1 MVYFIVNHFSYLG
14 GIMAAMIDTYPAY
27 LSFRKEFS
35 RGILHLESCNLIN
48 IKCQVQWGTEA
59 VKSVGSQFA

>member
-1 MVYFIVNHFSYLG
+1 
-14 GIMAAMIDTYPAY
+14 MAAMIDTYPAY